1 MHNIRLLLNYNL
13 NLYDDSELVIRCG
26 SSENIPSNPNSKALD
41 KSEELLT
48 VKERI
53 AKLLFRAQ
61 ETFFLSALFIS
72 MCNPSGLHIHI
83 HRGLLNKQVVSSLL
97 HKNAVDKLGA
107 IFFIDRNTK
116 GLKLE
121 TTTDFSI

>member
-13 NLYDDSELVIRCG
+13 NLYDDSGLVIRCG

-48 VKERI
+48 VKARI

-61 ETFFLSALFIS
+61 ETFFLSVLSVCFLLF
-72 MCNPSGLHIHI
+72 
-83 HRGLLNKQVVSSLL
+83 
-97 HKNAVDKLGA
+97 LGGGHVA
-107 IFFIDRNTK
+107 FDLFMLI
-116 GLKLE
+116 
-121 TTTDFSI
+121 